1 MLGNVGVRFES
12 GGFEM
17 SSGSYLST
25 YLVGRQSDRR
35 YQVTVN
41 NPNGNAERVADFAT
55 LEQAKAWVRTQVLAA
70 NQRSTRPGVLDHY
83 STVRR

>member
-1 MLGNVGVRFES
+1 
-12 GGFEM
+12 M
-17 SSGSYLST
+17 SSETYLST

-55 LEQAKAWVRTQVLAA
+55 LEQAKAWVRNQVFAT
-70 NQRSTRPGVLDHY
+70 NERFKRPVTRDRF
-83 STVRR
+83 SSFKR

>member
-1 MLGNVGVRFES
+1 
-12 GGFEM
+12 M

-55 LEQAKAWVRTQVLAA
+55 LEQAKAWVRNQVLIT
-70 NQRSTRPGVLDHY
+70 NQRLKRPSALDRY
-83 STVRR
+83 SKLRR